1 MMRDFTH
8 PAPQAQPTA
17 ELLLTNPST
26 ETLGLGLPLLAV
38 LAEVDAL
45 IQQELALHHRTVDV
59 LATKKHAVIT
69 EQLGQLTQLDTELK
83 TLRSQL
89 HKQAKQRVSLL
100 QHHGIESGHLGD
112 ALAQWQHATGATTPE
127 QFRQCY
133 NALTKLGLQRTS
145 LRELMQLALSL
156 SAEIDELLAL
166 SLQWARQSIALLSGN
181 EANDTARQA
190 SAYTAQGKATSK
202 KPYASLPKSR
212 AT

>member
-1 MMRDFTH
+1 
-8 PAPQAQPTA
+8 
-17 ELLLTNPST
+17 
-26 ETLGLGLPLLAV
+26 LPLLGI
-38 LAEVDAL
+38 LAELEGL

-83 TLRSQL
+83 TLRAQL
-89 HKQAKQRVSLL
+89 HKQAKHRVNLL
-100 QHHGIESGHLGD
+100 QRHGIESGHLGD
-112 ALAQWQHATGATTPE
+112 ALAQWQHATGATSPE
-127 QFRQCY
+127 QFRLCY

-166 SLQWARQSIALLSGN
+166 SLQWARQSIALLSGD

-190 SAYTAQGKATSK
+190 SAYTAQGKATTK
-202 KPYASLPKSR
+202 KPYASLPKIR